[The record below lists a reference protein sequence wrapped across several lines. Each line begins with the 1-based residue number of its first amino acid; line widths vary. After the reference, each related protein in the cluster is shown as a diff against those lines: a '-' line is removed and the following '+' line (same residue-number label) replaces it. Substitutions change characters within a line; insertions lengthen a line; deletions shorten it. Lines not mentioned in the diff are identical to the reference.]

1 MRAVSAW
8 WLLRMFQ
15 NRNLGNAVNN
25 GLPTCNMKLGQMP
38 EGTDPPLDARDGE
51 VRGLVLRNEVRAAAN
66 LLVSIYGPELQ
77 VFLHRVLGEVALVDE
92 AFSSTCER
100 LWRGLPGF
108 RWESSLRSWCY
119 VIARRE
125 ASRCRTRA
133 RARNNETTLSAAE
146 GVPAAATQSTVSTTR
161 RAQLDSLRAALSD
174 EDRDLLVLRVEQDL
188 SWKEIASAFLDED
201 SDPALIERESARLR
215 QRFRA
220 IRVTVAAAMSSNNP
234 GGPTKP

>member
-1 MRAVSAW
+1 
-8 WLLRMFQ
+8 MFH
-15 NRNLGNAVNN
+15 NRNLGNDFDN
-25 GLPTCNMKLGQMP
+25 GLPIGNMESGRMP
-38 EGTDPPLDARDGE
+38 ESNEPSLDPRDAE
-51 VRGLVLRNEVRAAAN
+51 VRALVLRGDARAAAN
-66 LLVSIYGPELQ
+66 LLVSGYGPELQ

-92 AFSSTCER
+92 AFSATSER

-133 RARNNETTLSAAE
+133 RARNHETTLSAAE
-146 GVPAAATQSTVSTTR
+146 GVPAAAAQSTVSTTR

-201 SDPALIERESARLR
+201 CDAQQIERESARLR

-220 IRVTVAAAMSSNNP
+220 IRVTVAAAMSSNKSS
-234 GGPTKP
+234 GPTKP

>member
-1 MRAVSAW
+1 MPRSDEPMANE
-8 WLLRMFQ
+8 RE
-15 NRNLGNAVNN
+15 
-25 GLPTCNMKLGQMP
+25 GQ
-38 EGTDPPLDARDGE
+38 
-51 VRGLVLRNEVRAAAN
+51 VHSLVLSGQAREAAS
-66 LLVSIYGPELQ
+66 LLVSLYGPELQ

-92 AFSSTCER
+92 AYSTTCER

-133 RARNNETTLSAAE
+133 RARNNETTLSAAK
-146 GVPAAATQSTVSTTR
+146 GVPAGETVS
-161 RAQLDSLRAALSD
+161 QLDSLRAALSD

-188 SWKEIASAFLDED
+188 TWKEIASAFLEED
-201 SDPALIERESARLR
+201 SDAERVERESARLR

-220 IRVTVAAAMSSNNP
+220 IRATVAATMASNKP
-234 GGPTKP
+234 SGPAKP

>member
-1 MRAVSAW
+1 MPRSDEPMANE
-8 WLLRMFQ
+8 RE
-15 NRNLGNAVNN
+15 
-25 GLPTCNMKLGQMP
+25 GQ
-38 EGTDPPLDARDGE
+38 
-51 VRGLVLRNEVRAAAN
+51 VHSLVLSGQAREAAS
-66 LLVSIYGPELQ
+66 LLVSLYGPELQ

-92 AFSSTCER
+92 AYSTTCER

-133 RARNNETTLSAAE
+133 RARNNETTLSAAK
-146 GVPAAATQSTVSTTR
+146 GVPAGETVSTVSTTR

-188 SWKEIASAFLDED
+188 TWKEIASAFLEED
-201 SDPALIERESARLR
+201 SDAERVERESARLR

-220 IRVTVAAAMSSNNP
+220 IRATVAATMASNKP
-234 GGPTKP
+234 SGPAKP